1 MIHFDTNYLI
11 RPLVAGSPQAT
22 TGRQTSLRTRDEAEA
37 KTLIHVRNESVRQP
51 FNSAKLGKA
60 MRKFF
65 VPHRLQFS
73 RHRGPGR
80 DPIPN

>member
-37 KTLIHVRNESVRQP
+37 KTLIHVDNESVRQP
-51 FNSAKLGKA
+51 FNSAKVGRA
-60 MRKFF
+60 MRKYF
-65 VPHRLQFS
+65 VPHRLQVS